1 MLGGDAMSFE
11 LNLKTPFLIAGP
23 CALESQDNCARIAA
37 VLKELSTE
45 LQLPVVF
52 KGSYWKANRT
62 REESFHGLGLERG
75 LELLRWVQREFDLQV
90 TSDVHEL
97 CEVDQAAQV
106 LDIIQIPALLCKN
119 TNLLHAVAETGKPVN
134 LKKGHFVTAQD
145 MLCSLEKVVGR
156 GSSPVLVTERGN
168 LFGYGEIVVDFRS
181 IRTLKTF
188 GCPVIFDATHSV
200 RITSRRSDDPAGGSP
215 ADIPMLCRCAAAAGV
230 DGLFIETHP
239 SPEIALCD
247 SVVSYPLH
255 SLKALVRNFVELRL
269 FQSIPA

>member
-1 MLGGDAMSFE
+1 MNTD

-23 CALESQDNCARIAA
+23 CALETQDSCARIAA
-37 VLKELSTE
+37 ALKELADE
-45 LQLPVVF
+45 LQLPVIF

-75 LELLRWVQREFDLQV
+75 LELLQWVKREYDLQV
-90 TSDVHEL
+90 TSDVHEV
-97 CEVDQAAQV
+97 CEVDNAAQV
-106 LDIIQIPALLCKN
+106 LDILQIPALLCKN
-119 TNLLHAVAETGKPVN
+119 TNLLHAVAETGRPVN

-145 MLCSLEKVVGR
+145 MLCSLEKVTKR
-156 GSSPVLVTERGN
+156 GASPVMVTERGS
-168 LFGYGEIVVDFRS
+168 LFGYSEIIVDFRS
-181 IRTLKTF
+181 VRILKTF

-215 ADIPMLCRCAAAAGV
+215 ADIPLLTRCAAAAGV

-239 SPEIALCD
+239 SPETALCD

-255 SLKALVRNFVELRL
+255 SLKTLVRNFADLKL

>member
-1 MLGGDAMSFE
+1 MSAD

-45 LQLPVVF
+45 LQLPVIF

-62 REESFHGLGLERG
+62 QEEAFHGLGLERG
-75 LELLRWVQREFDLQV
+75 LELLRWVQQAFGLRV
-90 TSDVHEL
+90 TSDVHEV
-97 CEVDQAAQV
+97 CEVESAAQV

-119 TNLLHAVAETGKPVN
+119 TKLLHAVGETSKPVN

-145 MLCSLEKVVGR
+145 MICSLEKVLSR
-156 GSSPVLVTERGN
+156 GSSPVVVTERGN

-181 IRTLKTF
+181 VRILKTF
-188 GCPVIFDATHSV
+188 GCPVIFDASHSV
-200 RITSRRSDDPAGGSP
+200 RLPSRRSNDPAGGTP
-215 ADIPMLCRCAAAAGV
+215 ADIPLLCRCAAAAGV

-239 SPEIALCD
+239 SPESALCD
-247 SVVSYPLH
+247 SAVAYPLH
-255 SLKALVRNFVELRL
+255 SLKRLVRNFVELRL